1 MNDSSDDDDDKST
14 KPQTSPKHGESN
26 NNQTFA
32 KKTSSFEFDF
42 NNSVNK
48 VNFKQP
54 VATTTTSES
63 NKVSSGKPNNIL
75 DVRDS
80 TETGKTLKHQT
91 IKALEQDTTS
101 TQPKLQNTAEKL
113 LPALSGTNNKL
124 VTNKKTVSM
133 GKVGQITSKATTAA
147 KQSEDDSD
155 KGIKKKPSPFDFDY
169 SQKDQDSASEFDS
182 EDDDDLFGDGGDV
195 DDILDGLGY

>member
-1 MNDSSDDDDDKST
+1 MNDSSDDDDKST

-32 KKTSSFEFDF
+32 KKSSSFEFDF
-42 NNSVNK
+42 ENSVNK
-48 VNFKQP
+48 VNPKQP
-54 VATTTTSES
+54 VATTSES

-101 TQPKLQNTAEKL
+101 TQPKLQNTAEKP
-113 LPALSGTNNKL
+113 LPAQSGTNNKL

>member
-1 MNDSSDDDDDKST
+1 MNDSSDDDDKST
-14 KPQTSPKHGESN
+14 KPQTSPKHGESK

-32 KKTSSFEFDF
+32 KKSSSFEFDF

-101 TQPKLQNTAEKL
+101 TQPKLQNTAEKP
-113 LPALSGTNNKL
+113 LPAQSGTNNKL

-147 KQSEDDSD
+147 KQSEDESD